1 MKVGKN
7 HVVDDYDDVATIKLG
22 PQCQGLNFDSFDA

>member
-7 HVVDDYDDVATIKLG
+7 HVVDDYDDVAAIKLG
-22 PQCQGLNFDSFDA
+22 STVSRFEF